1 MRIYYLKGMYCSVKI
16 TFAKC
21 KFTFLSSNLFS
32 MLITK
37 LNSIIV
43 PAQVGCGLKSVPR
56 SYLD

>member
-32 MLITK
+32 MLITNLFSMLITK
-37 LNSIIV
+37 LNSIVV
-43 PAQVGCGLKSVPR
+43 PA
-56 SYLD
+56 